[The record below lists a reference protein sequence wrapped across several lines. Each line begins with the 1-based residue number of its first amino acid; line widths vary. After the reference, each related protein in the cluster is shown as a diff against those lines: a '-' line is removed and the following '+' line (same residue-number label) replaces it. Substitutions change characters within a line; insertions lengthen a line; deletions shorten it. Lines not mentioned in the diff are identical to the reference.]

1 MMNNMNWLAM
11 AIGLNNLK
19 KNGITDSSEKSK
31 TMLYPMLVRDPMA
44 SFLTVD
50 LSTKKA
56 VEAQKANNLSATNS
70 QLSAST
76 NAALKVIADYKKE
89 ADQLMTTITEKANED
104 GLSDDV
110 KSFLN
115 NTVLKSPVFNL
126 EVSEATRNAILS
138 AKPEL
143 REEVVEGKVN
153 IESLKDL
160 FNS

>member
-1 MMNNMNWLAM
+1 MSNMNWLAM

-56 VEAQKANNLSATNS
+56 VEAQKASNLSTTNS

-76 NAALKVIADYKKE
+76 DAALRVIADYKNE
-89 ADQLMTTITEKANED
+89 AGKLMATITEKAEED
-104 GLSDDV
+104 GLSDDI
-110 KSFLN
+110 KAFLN

-126 EVSEATRNAILS
+126 ELSEATRNAILS

-143 REEVVEGKVN
+143 REEVLEGKVN
-153 IESLKDL
+153 LESLKDL
-160 FNS
+160 FNP